1 MTGSPHQSPLA
12 AAAVTTPR
20 FLVRHICTLPLLA
33 FSASAHAQQEDEQL
47 WFQLNTHVPLDA
59 NTRVTLEQ
67 IARFGDRH
75 DGLTQSELGVL
86 VGQRVSRNL
95 ELGFG
100 YRHVGFHNLNPALD
114 EERFRQQVVGTFG
127 PLSTRFRVDER
138 FHPHGKEVGF
148 RIRPLVRYNHK
159 LNAKGLA
166 AFVSH
171 ESFYLPNAT
180 KWGQRRGYE
189 RMRNWVGLM
198 VPVSRKISADVG
210 YLNQYRFGRGSS
222 RAQMDHA
229 LSMQLTINL
238 AAKGQ
243 ADSRSSPGD

>member
-1 MTGSPHQSPLA
+1 
-12 AAAVTTPR
+12 VTISITYR
-20 FLVRHICTLPLLA
+20 PLLA
-33 FSASAHAQQEDEQL
+33 VPLLAASPSAYAQQEDEQL
-47 WFQLNTHVPLDA
+47 WLQLNTHVPLDA
-59 NTRVTLEQ
+59 NTRITLEQ
-67 IARFGDRH
+67 IARFSDRQ

-86 VGQRVSRNL
+86 IGQRVSKNF

-100 YRHVGFHNLNPALD
+100 YRHVGFHNLNTALD

-127 PLSTRFRVDER
+127 SITTRFRVDER
-138 FHPHGKEVGF
+138 FHPHGKEVGI

-159 LNAKGLA
+159 LNDKGLA

-189 RMRNWVGLM
+189 RMRNSVGLM
-198 VPVSRKISADVG
+198 LPVSPKISADVG
-210 YLNQYRFGRGSS
+210 YLNQYRLARGSS
-222 RAQMDHA
+222 RAQVDHA
-229 LSMQLTINL
+229 LSIQLTINL
-238 AAKGQ
+238 AAKNQTAQDQ

>member
-1 MTGSPHQSPLA
+1 MTVTRLLLRYLSALPLA
-12 AAAVTTPR
+12 AV
-20 FLVRHICTLPLLA
+20 
-33 FSASAHAQQEDEQL
+33 SASAQAQQEDEQFWL
-47 WFQLNTHVPLDA
+47 QVNTHVPLDA
-59 NTRVTLEQ
+59 NTRITLEQ

-86 VGQRVSRNL
+86 VGQRMSKNF

-100 YRHVGFHNLNPALD
+100 YRHVGFHNLNTARD
-114 EERFRQQVVGTFG
+114 EERFRQQIVGTFG
-127 PLSTRFRVDER
+127 PITTRFRIDER
-138 FHPHGKEVGF
+138 FHPDGKEVGI

-159 LNAKGLA
+159 LNDRGLA

-189 RMRNWVGLM
+189 RMRNSAGLM
-198 VPVSRKISADVG
+198 VPVSPKISADVG
-210 YLNQYRFGRGSS
+210 YLNQYRLARGSS

-229 LSMQLTINL
+229 LSIQLTVNL
-238 AAKGQ
+238 AARNPAAPVQ
-243 ADSRSSPGD
+243 ADNRSSPGD

>member
-1 MTGSPHQSPLA
+1 
-12 AAAVTTPR
+12 VTISNALR
-20 FLVRHICTLPLLA
+20 PLLA
-33 FSASAHAQQEDEQL
+33 VPLLAASAPAHAQQEDEQL
-47 WFQLNTHVPLDA
+47 WLQVNTHVPLDS
-59 NTRVTLEQ
+59 NTRITLEQ

-86 VGQRVSRNL
+86 VGQRISKNF

-100 YRHVGFHNLNPALD
+100 YRHVGFHNLNTALD

-127 PLSTRFRVDER
+127 PITTRFRVDER
-138 FHPHGKEVGF
+138 FHPNGKEVGI

-159 LNAKGLA
+159 LNDKGLA

-189 RMRNWVGLM
+189 RMRNSIGVMAPLS
-198 VPVSRKISADVG
+198 PKISADVG
-210 YLNQYRFGRGSS
+210 YLNQYRFARGSS

-229 LSMQLTINL
+229 LSIQLTINL
-238 AAKGQ
+238 AAKNQTAQNQ

>member
-1 MTGSPHQSPLA
+1 MTDRSLILRHLW
-12 AAAVTTPR
+12 
-20 FLVRHICTLPLLA
+20 LVPLLA
-33 FSASAHAQQEDEQL
+33 VSSSAHAQQEDEQL
-47 WFQLNTHVPLDA
+47 WLQFNTHVPLDS
-59 NTRVTLEQ
+59 NTRITLEQ

-75 DGLTQSELGVL
+75 DGLTQSEIGVL
-86 VGQRVSRNL
+86 IGQRVSKNF

-100 YRHVGFHNLNPALD
+100 YRHVGFHNLNTALD

-127 PLSTRFRVDER
+127 PITTRFRVDER
-138 FHPHGKEVGF
+138 FHPHGKEVGI

-159 LNAKGLA
+159 LNDKGLA

-189 RMRNWVGLM
+189 RMRNSVGLM
-198 VPVSRKISADVG
+198 VPVTRKISADVG
-210 YLNQYRFGRGSS
+210 YLNQYRLARGSS

-229 LSMQLTINL
+229 LSIQLTINL
-238 AAKGQ
+238 AAKNQAVRNQ

>member
-1 MTGSPHQSPLA
+1 MTIGITLRPLLA
-12 AAAVTTPR
+12 
-20 FLVRHICTLPLLA
+20 LPLLA
-33 FSASAHAQQEDEQL
+33 ASASAHAQQEDEQFWL
-47 WFQLNTHVPLDA
+47 QINTHVPLDA
-59 NTRVTLEQ
+59 NTRITLEQ
-67 IARFGDRH
+67 IARFSDRQ

-86 VGQRVSRNL
+86 VGQRVSKNF

-100 YRHVGFHNLNPALD
+100 YRHVGFHNLNTATD

-127 PLSTRFRVDER
+127 PITTRLRVDER
-138 FHPHGKEVGF
+138 FHPDGKEVGI

-159 LNAKGLA
+159 LNDNGLA

-189 RMRNWVGLM
+189 RMRNSVGLM
-198 VPVSRKISADVG
+198 VPVSNKISADVG
-210 YLNQYRFGRGSS
+210 YLNQYRLARGSS

-229 LSMQLTINL
+229 LSIQLTINL
-238 AAKGQ
+238 AAKSLAVQTQ
-243 ADSRSSPGD
+243 ADNRSSPGD